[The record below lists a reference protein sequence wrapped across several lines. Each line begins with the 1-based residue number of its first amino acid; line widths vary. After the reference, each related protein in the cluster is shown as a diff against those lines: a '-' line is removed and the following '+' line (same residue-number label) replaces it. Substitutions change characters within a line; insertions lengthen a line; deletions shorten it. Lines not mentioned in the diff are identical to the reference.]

1 MTCEGVLPCPP
12 ERRAPVGGLSKLPLL
27 IQRSGPDS
35 NALPTSH
42 TCFNALLLPE
52 YASEEKM
59 RERLVMAVENA
70 TGFGL
75 R

>member
-1 MTCEGVLPCPP
+1 M
-12 ERRAPVGGLSKLPLL
+12 GGLSKLPLL

-35 NALPTSH
+35 SALPTSH

-59 RERLVMAVENA
+59 RERLLMAVENA
-70 TGFGL
+70 QGFGL
-75 R
+75 T